1 MTIRPP
7 VEAER
12 EVEAQVEAEVEAQ
25 AEVVA
30 EAEAATA
37 SQPSAPLCS
46 DDAAAFA
53 RLSQELLAEPATE
66 QTLQKIVELA
76 VQSIPGCDYAG
87 ATVLYRDRI
96 ETPAASDP
104 LVGVLDQYQYDLRE
118 GPCVDTART
127 EDLYL
132 IVDTAHED
140 RWPTWSP
147 KAASLGVGSVLSVQL
162 VGPDRQQA
170 ALNLYSR
177 ATNGYD
183 PDAILTAQ
191 IYAMHASNAIATTS
205 QSENLA
211 HAMHARH
218 LIGIAQGMLMLRY
231 GLTETQAFAFLNR
244 NSQDSNTKLRV
255 LAAQVVDELSQHTWP
270 KTP

>member
-1 MTIRPP
+1 VTIRP
-7 VEAER
+7 AD
-12 EVEAQVEAEVEAQ
+12 Q
-25 AEVVA
+25 A
-30 EAEAATA
+30 EAEAVTT
-37 SQPSAPLCS
+37 SWTGAPLRP

-66 QTLQKIVELA
+66 QTLQKVVDLA
-76 VQSIPGCDYAG
+76 VQSIAGCDYAG

-96 ETPAASDP
+96 ETPAASDA

-127 EDLYL
+127 EELYL
-132 IVDTAHED
+132 IADTAHED

-162 VGPDRQQA
+162 TGPDRQQA

-177 ATNGYD
+177 ATDGYD
-183 PDAILTAQ
+183 ADAILTAQ

-205 QSENLA
+205 QSDNLA
-211 HAMHARH
+211 SAMRARH
-218 LIGIAQGMLMLRY
+218 VIGMAQGMLMLRY

-255 LAAQVVDELSQHTWP
+255 LAARVVDELGQHTWSE
-270 KTP
+270 TP

>member
-1 MTIRPP
+1 VTGPAPTGLRP
-7 VEAER
+7 
-12 EVEAQVEAEVEAQ
+12 
-25 AEVVA
+25 
-30 EAEAATA
+30 
-37 SQPSAPLCS
+37 

-66 QTLQKIVELA
+66 PTLQKVVDLA
-76 VQSIPGCDYAG
+76 VRSIAGCDYAG
-87 ATVLYRDRI
+87 ATVLHRDRI

-127 EDLYL
+127 EELYL
-132 IVDTAHED
+132 IADTADDD

-147 KAASLGVGSVLSVQL
+147 KAASLGVGSVLSVRL
-162 VGPDRQQA
+162 TGPDRQQA
-170 ALNLYSR
+170 ALNLYAR

-205 QSENLA
+205 QAENLA
-211 HAMHARH
+211 NAMQARH
-218 LIGIAQGMLMLRY
+218 LIGMAQGMLMLRY
-231 GLTETQAFAFLNR
+231 GLTEPQAFAFLTR

-255 LAAQVVDELSQHTWP
+255 LAARVVDELSEHAWAA
-270 KTP
+270 TP